1 MELNGHAHWVGKG
14 CDEGVVVGAGGVK
27 GVEEINEPVI
37 YEFFQVEDEL
47 MNCSWYFSRVIPP
60 ENMNNGALVNRV
72 VRVDY
77 LRTGEAEEGID
88 GDENDADGIIMNGTS
103 PLKIMISCDGEGW
116 SDVSFP
122 E

>member
-1 MELNGHAHWVGKG
+1 
-14 CDEGVVVGAGGVK
+14 
-27 GVEEINEPVI
+27 
-37 YEFFQVEDEL
+37 
-47 MNCSWYFSRVIPP
+47 MND
-60 ENMNNGALVNRV
+60 GALIDGVIRV
-72 VRVDY
+72 YY
-77 LRTGEAEEGID
+77 LRRGESEEGID